1 MKTEAMVPSPADG
14 EVLEVLVS
22 PGAEV
27 APGTPL
33 VVLGA

>member
-1 MKTEAMVPSPADG
+1 MILAPADG

-22 PGAEV
+22 PGDEV

-33 VVLGA
+33 VILAGRGVA